1 VDQSNGQTPM
11 KSGTVM
17 KPSMDVRLD
26 MSWDDAIGQMGYT
39 RNDEFSKSVSVDED
53 AEFQRGSAF
62 IGYARCA

>member
-1 VDQSNGQTPM
+1 
-11 KSGTVM
+11 M